1 MGVKMITNIVLENNL
16 ICNRTNK
23 KFPGKLNSFRVD
35 NGNFENSK
43 LFEGL
48 VIFEQKNRTS
58 QTGKKRCIASSDL
71 FSPLSD
77 MLLMLLTTCVQG
89 IALNQCRW
97 CGMEDNRC
105 GRHVLDH

>member
-1 MGVKMITNIVLENNL
+1 MITKIILENIL

-23 KFPGKLNSFRVD
+23 KFPGKLNSFRVG

-43 LFEGL
+43 SFEGL
-48 VIFEQKNRTS
+48 VIFEQKK
-58 QTGKKRCIASSDL
+58 TGQVTQEKKKVHRIIGC

-97 CGMEDNRC
+97 CGMEDNKC

>member
-1 MGVKMITNIVLENNL
+1 MITKIILETIL

-23 KFPGKLNSFRVD
+23 KFPGKLNSFRVG

-43 LFEGL
+43 LFESL
-48 VIFEQKNRTS
+48 VIFEQK
-58 QTGKKRCIASSDL
+58 TGQVKQDKKRCIASSDL

-97 CGMEDNRC
+97 CDMEDNRC